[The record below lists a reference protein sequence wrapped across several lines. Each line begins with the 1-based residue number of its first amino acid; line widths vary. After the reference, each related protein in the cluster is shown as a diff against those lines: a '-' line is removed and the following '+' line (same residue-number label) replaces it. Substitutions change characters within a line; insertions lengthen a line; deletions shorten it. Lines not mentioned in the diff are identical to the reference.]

1 MSPHEV
7 SCKTNMP
14 ALNHKIDFALIFTAR
29 NANPNGDPL
38 DGNRPRTTYDG
49 IGEVS
54 DVCLKRK
61 IRNRLMDAGY
71 AVFVQSD
78 DRRIDGYRSLKE
90 RAEASPELK
99 ACMDAINNKKK
110 AKDSPAP
117 TRDDYAAIACK
128 TWIDVRAFGQVFSFK
143 KGSKKSSKKSNE
155 SNVAEVNTHADTGD
169 KKSDDSEGVSI
180 GVRGPVTIQPAFSIA
195 PVNIVSSQIT
205 KSVNLET
212 GDDPDKKAADTM
224 GMKHRVEFGVYKTFG
239 SINVQTAQKTG
250 FTEEDAEAIKEA
262 LRTLFRNDATS
273 ARPDGSMEVV
283 QLVWW
288 THNCANGQYP
298 SAKVHRSVH
307 VTVGEDGVPSV
318 TIDES
323 AIEGLAYEQID
334 GE

>member
-1 MSPHEV
+1 
-7 SCKTNMP
+7 MP
-14 ALNHKIDFALIFTAR
+14 TLNHKIDFALVFTVR

-49 IGEVS
+49 TGEVS

-61 IRNRLMDAGY
+61 IRNRLLDAGY

-78 DRRIDGYRSLKE
+78 DRRIDECRSLKE
-90 RAEASPELK
+90 RAESCPELK
-99 ACMDAINNKKK
+99 ACMDAITSKKK
-110 AKDSPAP
+110 AKGAPVP

-128 TWIDVRAFGQVFSFK
+128 TWMDVRAFGQVFSFK
-143 KGSKKSSKKSNE
+143 KGGD
-155 SNVAEVNTHADTGD
+155 AEGL
-169 KKSDDSEGVSI
+169 SI
-180 GVRGPVTIQPAFSIA
+180 GIRGPVTIQSAFSLA

-239 SINVQTAQKTG
+239 SINVQPAQKTG
-250 FTEEDAEAIKEA
+250 FTEEDAVAIQEA

-288 THNCANGQYP
+288 THNCANGQYS
-298 SAKVHRSVH
+298 SARVHRSLH
-307 VTVGEDGVPSV
+307 VTTGEDGMPILTV
-318 TIDES
+318 DES
-323 AIEGLAYEQID
+323 AIEGLAYEQLD